1 MTYAFFQVNMLKSL
15 VKFFL
20 GDRREFDT
28 FQVEVSTFS
37 SLECQVCARAAFAE
51 KWVFQNMSL
60 ETFQRIRPHLP
71 RTHWVS
77 FRGWG
82 DPLENENFLEMVR
95 QVKEAKCA
103 AALTTNGSLLTEEY
117 SGQLLRTDPDLIV
130 VSLELATQA
139 VQDSLAR
146 MGSDL
151 RRILDQVQALVKL
164 RKESGRKKPAIKLS
178 FPMTRLNMGELPGL
192 VPLSAKLGVDEIIFT
207 NLDYLPEERWNI
219 LRTFHHESPTQA
231 FQDHADEVQRL
242 GKTERIAVKVY
253 PLKAQE
259 VPVCEADPPQ
269 KIFFSVEGSISPCQ
283 YLRIPKQG
291 EIPRIFMN
299 KECAVPQMIFGNVNQ
314 EDFPDV
320 WNKESYQAFRKIFED
335 RKRAALNAEEVMD
348 SFSNFDSGMDTEPA
362 HEPPPPLSEACRTC
376 YKAYGI

>member
-1 MTYAFFQVNMLKSL
+1 MLKGL
-15 VKFFL
+15 AKFFL

-28 FQVEVSTFS
+28 FQVEASTIS
-37 SLECQVCARAAFAE
+37 SLECQVCARSVFAE

-60 ETFQRIRPHLP
+60 ETFQKIRPYFP
-71 RTHWVS
+71 RTREVS

-95 QVKEAKCA
+95 RVKEAECA

-117 SGQLLRTDPDLIV
+117 SRHLLRTGPDLIV

-139 VQDSLAR
+139 LQDSLAR
-146 MGSDL
+146 MGSDF

-164 RKESGRKKPAIKLS
+164 RAESGGKKPTIKIS
-178 FPMTRLNMGELPGL
+178 FPMTRLNMGELPAL
-192 VPLSAKLGVDEIIFT
+192 VPLSAKLGVDEVIFT

-231 FQDHADEVQRL
+231 FQDSANEIQRL
-242 GKTERIAVKVY
+242 GITERIAVKVY
-253 PLKAQE
+253 PLKAEE

-299 KECAVPQMIFGNVNQ
+299 KEYAVPQTIFGNVNQ

-335 RKRAALNAEEVMD
+335 RKRAALNVGQLLD
-348 SFSNFDSGMDTEPA
+348 SFSNFRSGTDTSR
-362 HEPPPPLSEACRTC
+362 EPPPPLSEVCRTC

>member
-1 MTYAFFQVNMLKSL
+1 
-15 VKFFL
+15 
-20 GDRREFDT
+20 
-28 FQVEVSTFS
+28 
-37 SLECQVCARAAFAE
+37 
-51 KWVFQNMSL
+51 
-60 ETFQRIRPHLP
+60 
-71 RTHWVS
+71 
-77 FRGWG
+77 
-82 DPLENENFLEMVR
+82 
-95 QVKEAKCA
+95 
-103 AALTTNGSLLTEEY
+103 
-117 SGQLLRTDPDLIV
+117 

-146 MGSDL
+146 MGSDF

-164 RKESGRKKPAIKLS
+164 RKESGGKKPAIKLS

-192 VPLSAKLGVDEIIFT
+192 VPLSAKLGVDEVIFT

-231 FQDHADEVQRL
+231 FRESANEIQRL
-242 GKTERIAVKVY
+242 GKRERIAVRVY
-253 PLKAQE
+253 PLKAEE

-299 KECAVPQMIFGNVNQ
+299 KEYAVPQIIFGNVNQ

-335 RKRAALNAEEVMD
+335 RKRAALNAEQVLD
-348 SFSNFDSGMDTEPA
+348 SFSNFGSGMDTEPT
-362 HEPPPPLSEACRTC
+362 HEPPPPLSEVCRTC